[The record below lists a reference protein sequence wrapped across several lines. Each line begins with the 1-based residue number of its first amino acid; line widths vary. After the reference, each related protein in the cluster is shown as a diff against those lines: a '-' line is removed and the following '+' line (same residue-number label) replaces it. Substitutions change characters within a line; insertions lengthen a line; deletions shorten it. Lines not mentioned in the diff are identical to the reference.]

1 LFSDLC
7 KLKSN
12 KQQNKSKQNKK
23 TNKPKKTK
31 QVLALAAQ
39 ILNYNDTE
47 KLGKFLHKDGM
58 QIPEENAINK
68 TPKIP
73 VVK

>member
-1 LFSDLC
+1 M
-7 KLKSN
+7 
-12 KQQNKSKQNKK
+12 
-23 TNKPKKTK
+23 
-31 QVLALAAQ
+31 LALAAQ

-73 VVK
+73 VVKSKKIIVWLGSLITTTAELDGLRTTGPGEAP